1 MRLRRITLQTF
12 RNIPLAELT
21 LEGRQQFFVGQNGQ
35 GKTNLLEAVGF
46 VSALR
51 SFRTGDTK
59 VLIQEGKTD
68 AAIAADFEHEKL
80 GPTNLVI
87 RLRPG
92 GKEVLCDGERVDRLG
107 DYIGRF
113 PTVVFSSQDQQ
124 LVRGAPGLRR
134 RWLDL
139 TLAAVDPAYM
149 RDLQA
154 YHRALAGRN
163 QLLKNPSPSTAE
175 LTAFEHPLAAA
186 AAGLAARREDG
197 LAALGAHVAAAYERI
212 ADGAE
217 PAGLRA
223 APDVT
228 VADAAGW
235 RGLFERNR
243 QRDRQFRTTLAGP
256 HRDDITLTIGGRA
269 AKDYGSEGQQRS
281 LVLAL
286 RLAQMTFFRERT
298 GVEPI
303 LLADDVLGE
312 LDKDRRRRFWASLGE
327 SRQVIATG
335 TALPDAELG
344 DWQVFNVNDGAFAP
358 RP

>member
-12 RNIPLAELT
+12 RNITLAELS
-21 LEGRQQFFVGQNGQ
+21 LEGRQQFFVGANGQ

-51 SFRTGDTK
+51 SFRASDTK
-59 VLIQEGKTD
+59 VLIQQEKSD
-68 AAIAADFEHEKL
+68 AAIAAGFEHETL
-80 GPTNLVI
+80 GQTKLVI
-87 RLRPG
+87 RLRSG
-92 GKEVLCDGERVDRLG
+92 GKEVTCDGERVERLG
-107 DYIGRF
+107 DHIGRF

-163 QLLKNPSPSTAE
+163 QLLKQSSPSTAE
-175 LTAFEHPLAAA
+175 LTAFEHPLAHA
-186 AAGLAARREDG
+186 AAGLAARREEG
-197 LAALGAHVAAAYERI
+197 LGALGVHVAAAYERI

-256 HRDDITLTIGGRA
+256 HRDDLTLTIGGRA

-344 DWQVFNVNDGAFAP
+344 DWQVFNVRGGTFTA
-358 RP
+358 